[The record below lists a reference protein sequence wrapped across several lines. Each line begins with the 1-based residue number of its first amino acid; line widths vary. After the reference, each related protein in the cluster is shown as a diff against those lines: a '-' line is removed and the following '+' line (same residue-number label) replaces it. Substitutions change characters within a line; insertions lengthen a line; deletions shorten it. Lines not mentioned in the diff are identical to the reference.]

1 MKKDILT
8 LLLFIISISL
18 FSQTS
23 TIFGY
28 ISDRE
33 TGERLIGATIYDSNT
48 NIGSTSNSYG
58 FYSIKMPKNDT
69 IILTVSFVGYKSYQK
84 TIILKENKELNISLS
99 CGAEIDEVWVVAQR
113 NIPTNDIS
121 THKISMEHVKSLPS
135 LGGEKDL
142 IKALQLLPGVQSGNE
157 GSSGLYVRGGSG
169 DQNLMLLDGV
179 PLYYVNHLGGF
190 VSVFNPDAINSVTL
204 IKGGFPARYGN
215 RLSSIVD
222 IRMNEGNMKKHTGSA
237 TIGMISSKIS
247 VEGPIK
253 KDTASYIISVRRLM
267 YDLFS
272 KPISYFALDGFMLGY
287 YFYDVN
293 AKINYKISHK
303 DRFYLSFYN
312 GKDKLSSKM
321 KNSKK
326 EKIEFVEQWG
336 NILTSMR
343 WSHLYRYNLF
353 SNITLYHTKYNKQT
367 DENYIFRNDYSK
379 SNFISNISDFGLLV
393 DFEYNPLNEYRILL
407 GGSSVYHKYK
417 PSSNVVKYFY
427 DGVSEVNT
435 FKSNT
440 PEVFESS
447 FYIEN
452 QIDISSFVE
461 LNLGLRYSYFKIEEQ
476 NYFAPEPRFSM
487 NFNLNK
493 NNSLRFAYSIMQ
505 QNVHMLT
512 TEGLSMPIDYW
523 LPVTKKMLPEK
534 AEQFSLGFFI
544 SNELIDYSIEA
555 YYKKMSNLI
564 SFKEGHY
571 SLNFVENWEEKVEN
585 NGVGKS
591 YGIEGF
597 IKKDIGKST
606 GWLSYTFSKTNR
618 KFENINSG
626 KSYPF
631 KYDRR
636 HDFNAVYL
644 YKISDNIDVSAT
656 WVYGTGNAI
665 TLGYGQYLAI
675 DNYLYFNEEDKNI
688 VFERAQIYGD
698 KNSFRMR
705 SYHKLDLGLNIK
717 KQKKRGERI
726 WSFSIYN
733 AYNRQNPYFYFWD
746 TDDYFDDE
754 QYDGKLKLYQSSL
767 FPIMPSVSYTYNF

>member
-58 FYSIKMPKNDT
+58 FYSIKMPENDT

-99 CGAEIDEVWVVAQR
+99 CGAEIDEVRVIAQR

-142 IKALQLLPGVQSGNE
+142 IKALQLLPGVQSGDE

-169 DQNLMLLDGV
+169 DQNLILLDGV

-222 IRMNEGNMKKHTGSA
+222 IRMNEGDMKKHTGSA
-237 TIGMISSKIS
+237 TIGIISSKIS

-272 KPISYFALDGFMLGY
+272 KPISYFALDGFMFGY

-293 AKINYKISHK
+293 AKINYKISNK
-303 DRFYLSFYN
+303 NRLYLSFYN

-321 KNSKK
+321 KNSNK

-336 NILTSMR
+336 NILTSLR
-343 WSHLYRYNLF
+343 WNHLYRHNLF

-367 DENYIFRNDYSK
+367 DENYIFKNDYSK
-379 SNFISNISDFGLLV
+379 SNFVSNISDFGLLV
-393 DFEYNPLNEYRILL
+393 DFEYSPLNEYRILL

-417 PSSNVVKYFY
+417 PASNVIKYFN

-435 FKSNT
+435 FRNNT
-440 PEVFESS
+440 PKIFESS

-452 QIDISSFVE
+452 KIDVLRFVE

-476 NYFAPEPRFSM
+476 NYFAPEPRISM
-487 NFNLNK
+487 SFNLNK
-493 NNSLRFAYSIMQ
+493 NNSLRFAYSVMQ

-512 TEGLSMPIDYW
+512 TDGLSMPIDYW

-534 AEQFSLGFFI
+534 AEQFSLGFFT
-544 SNELIDYSIEA
+544 SNKLVDYNIEA

-571 SLNFVENWEEKVEN
+571 SLNFVENWEERVEN
-585 NGVGKS
+585 NGVGDS
-591 YGIEGF
+591 YGVEMF
-597 IKKDIGKST
+597 IKKDVGNST
-606 GWLSYTFSKTNR
+606 GWISYTFSNTNR
-618 KFENINSG
+618 KFQNINFG

-656 WVYGTGNAI
+656 WIYGTGNAI

-675 DNYLYFNEEDKNI
+675 DNYVYFNEEGKNI
-688 VFERAQIYGD
+688 VFEHAQIYGD

-726 WSFSIYN
+726 WGFSIYN

-746 TDDYFDDE
+746 KEDYFDNE

-767 FPIMPSVSYTYNF
+767 FPIIPSMSYTYNF

>member
-99 CGAEIDEVWVVAQR
+99 CGAEIDEVRVVAQR

-121 THKISMEHVKSLPS
+121 THKISMEQVKSLPS

-142 IKALQLLPGVQSGNE
+142 IKAMQLLPGVQSGNE

-272 KPISYFALDGFMLGY
+272 KPISYLALDGFMFGY

-321 KNSKK
+321 KNSNK

-343 WSHLYRYNLF
+343 WNHLYKHNLF
-353 SNITLYHTKYNKQT
+353 SNITLYHTKYNKKT
-367 DENYIFRNDYSK
+367 DENYIFRTDYSK

-393 DFEYNPLNEYRILL
+393 DFEYSPLNEYRILL

-417 PSSNVVKYFY
+417 PASNVIKYFN

-435 FKSNT
+435 FRNNT
-440 PEVFESS
+440 PKIFESS

-452 QIDISSFVE
+452 KIDVLRFVE

-476 NYFAPEPRFSM
+476 NYFAPEPRISM
-487 NFNLNK
+487 SFNLNK
-493 NNSLRFAYSIMQ
+493 NNSLRFAYSVMQ

-512 TEGLSMPIDYW
+512 TDGLSMPIDYW

-534 AEQFSLGFFI
+534 AEQFSLGFFT
-544 SNELIDYSIEA
+544 SNKLVDYNIEA

-571 SLNFVENWEEKVEN
+571 SLNFVENWEERVEN
-585 NGVGKS
+585 NGVGDS
-591 YGIEGF
+591 YGVEMF
-597 IKKDIGKST
+597 IKKDVGNST
-606 GWLSYTFSKTNR
+606 GWISYTFSNTNR
-618 KFENINSG
+618 KFQNINFG

-656 WVYGTGNAI
+656 WIYGTGNAI

-675 DNYLYFNEEDKNI
+675 DNYVYFNEEGKNI